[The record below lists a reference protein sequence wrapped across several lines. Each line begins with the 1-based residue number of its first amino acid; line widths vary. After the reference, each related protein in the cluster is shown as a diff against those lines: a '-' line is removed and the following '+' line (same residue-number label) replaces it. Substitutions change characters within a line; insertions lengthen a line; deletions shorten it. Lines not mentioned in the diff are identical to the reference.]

1 MYGCGKWDMTFLSTN
16 LAQIFK
22 MFKKP
27 PHSGQVSN
35 WKALD
40 AKLWSKSCMKGFAR
54 FWAQRGRIQPDLAK
68 FKIL

>member
-16 LAQIFK
+16 LAPIFK

-27 PHSGQVSN
+27 SHSDQVSN

-40 AKLWSKSCMKGFAR
+40 AKLLSKSRMKGFAR
-54 FWAQRGRIQPDLAK
+54 FWAQKAQIQSDLAQN
-68 FKIL
+68 